1 MIEYGFQTDQLYSA
15 SFGVR
20 VIDSYPVIQ
29 YGSPSYTQTS
39 IPGRRGTLTESD
51 GTYSDTII
59 SMDCDITLIDEVSVD
74 LQYQRFITLL
84 MQSKKLILEGM
95 ETRYFQIK
103 KVEVSDYE
111 RYSDISIE
119 FSLTF
124 TCDPGV
130 YLLSGDFFESVS
142 NNQIINIYS
151 MCEPVYR
158 IEGTG
163 SCTLT
168 INDKELKCNVDGTIY
183 IDTEKQEV
191 VLESGQ
197 LSNTLATGDFDDL
210 YLKTGINSVSITP
223 GFALKVKPRWRWL
236 HS

>member
-29 YGSPSYTQTS
+29 NGSPSYTQTS

-59 SMDCDITLIDEVSVD
+59 FMDCDITLIDEVSVD

-236 HS
+236 HP

>member
-29 YGSPSYTQTS
+29 YGSPSYTQKS

-197 LSNTLATGDFDDL
+197 LSNTLVTGDFDDL

-236 HS
+236 HP